1 MNNQLQNVTQTILS
15 TSSSDEIEKREQ
27 ERLNKILNNTYNVRS
42 ERIEKLLE
50 DIIVK
55 MDKVSSDTNTN
66 VRTNTHSSSM
76 PNMFSD
82 RIPSQIER
90 LYK

>member
-1 MNNQLQNVTQTILS
+1 MNNQMQNVTQTILS

-50 DIIVK
+50 DII
-55 MDKVSSDTNTN
+55 
-66 VRTNTHSSSM
+66 
-76 PNMFSD
+76 
-82 RIPSQIER
+82 
-90 LYK
+90 